1 MESSSTLPNMP
12 EKFPSIMMDFVEDLN
27 HTFPE
32 YKSSWWIYS
41 KDTTPAGWVDL
52 YHYCL
57 KVYPER
63 FFDILYQNDELFSQE
78 STHNTFFLP
87 NVDFRKLFLTEGVS
101 ESTKSSLW
109 KYLQLI
115 LFTIVGGVK
124 DKGQFGD
131 AENLFKG
138 ANDEELQSKI
148 AEAVQG
154 LGEFFQSIGSDDNT
168 ENDEDAF
175 SGFEHINSK
184 EAQEAMNDLFTK
196 MEQTMNEAMDE
207 SANNET
213 QNEQTQEE
221 SNTKDSTNGA
231 SSSSSSS
238 SQMPNA
244 DDLHSHL
251 QGLFD
256 GKIGSL
262 AEELMEELGGDIKDT
277 FGIDPDDENENVG
290 AMDILKK
297 LMRNP
302 DKMMKIV
309 KKVQGKFQEKMSSGD
324 LSQEDLMKEAGDML
338 RKMKEMGGSSKQMHE
353 MFQNIAKNM
362 GGMNGGKNMRMD
374 TSKLDRMM
382 KSQETRERMLAKLE
396 KKREEERLAK
406 EAQQQQPQEFKY
418 RPQGAEKP
426 ERSKLSDAQLADLSK
441 EFDEDIANAAQE
453 KKTKSKS
460 KSKKGK
466 KAKK

>member
-63 FFDILYQNDELFSQE
+63 FFDILYQNDELFAQN

-207 SANNET
+207 TANNES
-213 QNEQTQEE
+213 QNEQTQEGT
-221 SNTKDSTNGA
+221 NTKDSTNGA
-231 SSSSSSS
+231 SSSSSS

-290 AMDILKK
+290 PMDILKK

-406 EAQQQQPQEFKY
+406 EAQQQPQEFKY

-441 EFDEDIANAAQE
+441 EFDEDIANVAQE

>member
-32 YKSSWWIYS
+32 YKSAWWIYS

-124 DKGQFGD
+124 DKGQFGE
-131 AENLFKG
+131 AEDLFKG

-207 SANNET
+207 TANNES

-231 SSSSSSS
+231 SSSSSS

-362 GGMNGGKNMRMD
+362 GDMNGGKNMRMD
-374 TSKLDRMM
+374 TAKLDRMM

-406 EAQQQQPQEFKY
+406 EAQQPQEFKY

-453 KKTKSKS
+453 KKTKSKTKS

>member
-1 MESSSTLPNMP
+1 
-12 EKFPSIMMDFVEDLN
+12 
-27 HTFPE
+27 
-32 YKSSWWIYS
+32 
-41 KDTTPAGWVDL
+41 
-52 YHYCL
+52 
-57 KVYPER
+57 
-63 FFDILYQNDELFSQE
+63 
-78 STHNTFFLP
+78 
-87 NVDFRKLFLTEGVS
+87 
-101 ESTKSSLW
+101 
-109 KYLQLI
+109 
-115 LFTIVGGVK
+115 
-124 DKGQFGD
+124 
-131 AENLFKG
+131 
-138 ANDEELQSKI
+138 
-148 AEAVQG
+148 
-154 LGEFFQSIGSDDNT
+154 
-168 ENDEDAF
+168 
-175 SGFEHINSK
+175 
-184 EAQEAMNDLFTK
+184 
-196 MEQTMNEAMDE
+196 MNEAMDE
-207 SANNET
+207 SANNES
-213 QNEQTQEE
+213 QNEQTQEG

-231 SSSSSSS
+231 SSSSS

-324 LSQEDLMKEAGDML
+324 LSQEDLMKE
-338 RKMKEMGGSSKQMHE
+338 MGGSSKQMHE

-406 EAQQQQPQEFKY
+406 EAQQQPQEFKY

-441 EFDEDIANAAQE
+441 EF
-453 KKTKSKS
+453 
-460 KSKKGK
+460 
-466 KAKK
+466 

>member
-1 MESSSTLPNMP
+1 MESSSSSSSSPTMP

-41 KDTTPAGWVDL
+41 EDTTPAGWVDL

-87 NVDFRKLFLTEGVS
+87 NVDFRKFFLTEGVS

-115 LFTIVGGVK
+115 LFTIIGDVK

-131 AENLFKG
+131 TENLFKG
-138 ANDEELQSKI
+138 VNDEELQSKI
-148 AEAVQG
+148 SEAVQG

-184 EAQEAMNDLFTK
+184 EAQDAMNDLFTK

-207 SANNET
+207 STNNET

-221 SNTKDSTNGA
+221 SNTKDSTTGA
-231 SSSSSSS
+231 SSSSS

-290 AMDILKK
+290 PMDILKK

-338 RKMKEMGGSSKQMHE
+338 RKMKEMGGSSQQMHE

-362 GGMNGGKNMRMD
+362 GGMGGGKNMRMD
-374 TSKLDRMM
+374 TGKLDRMM
-382 KSQETRERMLAKLE
+382 KGQETKDRMLAKLE
-396 KKREEERLAK
+396 KRREEERL
-406 EAQQQQPQEFKY
+406 AQQQQPQEFKY
-418 RPQGAEKP
+418 RPQGAERQ
-426 ERSKLSDAQLADLSK
+426 ERSTLSDAQLADLSK
-441 EFDEDIANAAQE
+441 EFDEDIANAAEE

-460 KSKKGK
+460 KGKSKKGK
-466 KAKK
+466 KGKK

>member
-63 FFDILYQNDELFSQE
+63 FFDILYQNDELFAQD

-184 EAQEAMNDLFTK
+184 EAQEAMSDLFTK

-207 SANNET
+207 STNNET
-213 QNEQTQEE
+213 QNEQTHEGT
-221 SNTKDSTNGA
+221 NTKDSTNGA
-231 SSSSSSS
+231 SSSSSS

-290 AMDILKK
+290 PMDILKK

-374 TSKLDRMM
+374 TAKLDRMM

-396 KKREEERLAK
+396 KKREEERLAQ
-406 EAQQQQPQEFKY
+406 QQQQPQEFKY

-441 EFDEDIANAAQE
+441 EFDEDIANTAQE

>member
-115 LFTIVGGVK
+115 LFTIVGDVK

-131 AENLFKG
+131 AENIFKG
-138 ANDEELQSKI
+138 VNDEELQSKI

-168 ENDEDAF
+168 ENNEDAF
-175 SGFEHINSK
+175 SGFEHINSE
-184 EAQEAMNDLFTK
+184 EAQEAMSDLFTK

-207 SANNET
+207 STAHES

-231 SSSSSSS
+231 SSSSH
-238 SQMPNA
+238 MPNA

-277 FGIDPDDENENVG
+277 FGIDPDDDNENVG
-290 AMDILKK
+290 PMDILKK

-338 RKMKEMGGSSKQMHE
+338 RKMKEMGGSSQQMHE
-353 MFQNIAKNM
+353 MFQNMAKSM
-362 GGMNGGKNMRMD
+362 GGMGGGKNMRMD
-374 TSKLDRMM
+374 TAKLDRMM
-382 KSQETRERMLAKLE
+382 KGQDTRERMLAKLE
-396 KKREEERLAK
+396 KRREEERLAK
-406 EAQQQQPQEFKY
+406 EAVEQKEPHVFKY
-418 RPQGAEKP
+418 RPQGAEEP

-441 EFDEDIANAAQE
+441 EFDEDIANTAQE

>member
-115 LFTIVGGVK
+115 LFTIVGDVK

-138 ANDEELQSKI
+138 VNDEELQGKI

-154 LGEFFQSIGSDDNT
+154 LGEFFQSMGSKENGET
-168 ENDEDAF
+168 GENDADDVF
-175 SGFEHINSK
+175 SSFENINPE
-184 EAQEAMNDLFTK
+184 EAEAAMNDLFTK
-196 MEQTMNEAMDE
+196 MEETINESMGQGQSE
-207 SANNET
+207 SG
-213 QNEQTQEE
+213 TQENKNTE
-221 SNTKDSTNGA
+221 STTNGA
-231 SSSSSSS
+231 SSSSSH
-238 SQMPNA
+238 MPNA

-290 AMDILKK
+290 PMDILKK

-309 KKVQGKFQEKMSSGD
+309 KKVQGKFQEKMNSGD

-338 RKMKEMGGSSKQMHE
+338 RKMKEMGGSSQQMHE
-353 MFQNIAKNM
+353 MFQNMAKSM
-362 GGMNGGKNMRMD
+362 GGMGGGKNMRMD

-382 KSQETRERMLAKLE
+382 KGQETKDRMLAKLE
-396 KKREEERLAK
+396 KRREEERLAK
-406 EAQQQQPQEFKY
+406 EAQQQPQEFKY
-418 RPQGAEKP
+418 RPQGAERQ

-441 EFDEDIANAAQE
+441 EFDEDIATTAEE

>member
-41 KDTTPAGWVDL
+41 EDTTPAGWVDL

-115 LFTIVGGVK
+115 LFTIVGDVK

-131 AENLFKG
+131 AENIFKG
-138 ANDEELQSKI
+138 VNDEELQSKI

-168 ENDEDAF
+168 ENNEDAF
-175 SGFEHINSK
+175 SGFEHINSE
-184 EAQEAMNDLFTK
+184 EAQEAMSDLFTK

-207 SANNET
+207 STAHES

-231 SSSSSSS
+231 SSSSH
-238 SQMPNA
+238 MPNA

-290 AMDILKK
+290 PMDILKK

-309 KKVQGKFQEKMSSGD
+309 KKVQGKFQEKMNSGD

-338 RKMKEMGGSSKQMHE
+338 RKMKEMGGSSQQMHE
-353 MFQNIAKNM
+353 MFQNMAKSM
-362 GGMNGGKNMRMD
+362 GGMGGGKNMRMD
-374 TSKLDRMM
+374 TAKLDRMM
-382 KSQETRERMLAKLE
+382 KGQDTRERMLAKLE
-396 KKREEERLAK
+396 KRREEERLAK
-406 EAQQQQPQEFKY
+406 EAVEQKEPHVFKY
-418 RPQGAEKP
+418 RPQGAEEP

-441 EFDEDIANAAQE
+441 EFDEDIATTAEE
-453 KKTKSKS
+453 KKTKSKSKS

>member
-41 KDTTPAGWVDL
+41 EDTTPAGWVDL

-115 LFTIVGGVK
+115 LFTIVGDVK

-131 AENLFKG
+131 AENIFKG
-138 ANDEELQSKI
+138 VNDEELQSKI

-168 ENDEDAF
+168 ENNEDAF
-175 SGFEHINSK
+175 SGFEHINSE
-184 EAQEAMNDLFTK
+184 EAQEAMSDLFTK

-207 SANNET
+207 STAHES

-231 SSSSSSS
+231 SSSSH
-238 SQMPNA
+238 MPNA

-277 FGIDPDDENENVG
+277 FGIDPDDDNENVG
-290 AMDILKK
+290 PMDILKK

-338 RKMKEMGGSSKQMHE
+338 RKMKEMGGSSQQMHE
-353 MFQNIAKNM
+353 MFQNMAKSM
-362 GGMNGGKNMRMD
+362 GGMGGGKNMRMD
-374 TSKLDRMM
+374 TAKLDRMM
-382 KSQETRERMLAKLE
+382 KGQDTRERMLAKLE
-396 KKREEERLAK
+396 KRREEERLAK
-406 EAQQQQPQEFKY
+406 EAVEQKEPHVFKY
-418 RPQGAEKP
+418 RPQGAEEP

-441 EFDEDIANAAQE
+441 EFDEDIATTAEE
-453 KKTKSKS
+453 KKTKSKSKS

>member
-1 MESSSTLPNMP
+1 MESSSSSSTSSTLPNMP

-138 ANDEELQSKI
+138 VNDEELQGKI

-154 LGEFFQSIGSDDNT
+154 LGEFFQSMSSK
-168 ENDEDAF
+168 ENDADDVF
-175 SGFEHINSK
+175 SGFENINPE
-184 EAQEAMNDLFTK
+184 EAEAAMNDLFTK
-196 MEQTMNEAMDE
+196 MEETINESIGQGQSE
-207 SANNET
+207 SEAQKNTNDT
-213 QNEQTQEE
+213 E
-221 SNTKDSTNGA
+221 STTNGA
-231 SSSSSSS
+231 SSSSSH
-238 SQMPNA
+238 MPNV

-277 FGIDPDDENENVG
+277 FGIDPDDDNENVG
-290 AMDILKK
+290 PMDILKK

-309 KKVQGKFQEKMSSGD
+309 KKVQGKFQEKMNSGD

-338 RKMKEMGGSSKQMHE
+338 RKMKEMGGSSQQMHE
-353 MFQNIAKNM
+353 MFQNMAKSM
-362 GGMNGGKNMRMD
+362 GGMGGGKNMRMD
-374 TSKLDRMM
+374 TGKLDRMM
-382 KSQETRERMLAKLE
+382 KGQETKDRMLAKLE
-396 KKREEERLAK
+396 KRREEERLAK
-406 EAQQQQPQEFKY
+406 EAQQQPQEFKY

-441 EFDEDIANAAQE
+441 EFDEDIANTAQE

>member
-41 KDTTPAGWVDL
+41 EDTTPAGWVDL

-131 AENLFKG
+131 TENIFKG
-138 ANDEELQSKI
+138 VNDEELQSKI
-148 AEAVQG
+148 AEAVQS
-154 LGEFFQSIGSDDNT
+154 LGEFFQSMSSKKNDETG
-168 ENDEDAF
+168 ENDADDAF
-175 SGFEHINSK
+175 SGFENINPE
-184 EAQEAMNDLFTK
+184 EAEAAMNDLFTK
-196 MEQTMNEAMDE
+196 MEETINESMGQG
-207 SANNET
+207 
-213 QNEQTQEE
+213 QNESEEQENTE
-221 SNTKDSTNGA
+221 STTNGE
-231 SSSSSSS
+231 SSSSSH
-238 SQMPNA
+238 MPNA

-309 KKVQGKFQEKMSSGD
+309 KKVQGKFEEKMNSGD
-324 LSQEDLMKEAGDML
+324 LSKEDLMKEAGDML
-338 RKMKEMGGSSKQMHE
+338 RKMKEMGGSSQQMHE
-353 MFQNIAKNM
+353 MFQNMAKSM

-374 TSKLDRMM
+374 TAKLDRMM

-406 EAQQQQPQEFKY
+406 EAAEQKQPQVFKY

-441 EFDEDIANAAQE
+441 EFDEDIANTAQE